1 MKEKILIIAE
11 AGVNHNGDI
20 KIAKRFI
27 DAAKEA
33 GADIVKFQTFIAEKL
48 VSKKIEKA
56 DYQKKE
62 AGVHESQY
70 EMIKRLELSE
80 KDHYELLDYCNK
92 INIKFLSTAFDL
104 ESIDLLKKLGLSIWK
119 IPSGEITDYPYLK
132 KIGSYND
139 EVILSTGMA
148 TLSEIE
154 DAMNVLEKFG
164 TNKKKITV
172 LHCTTE
178 YPAPINEVNLRAMI
192 TMKKIFGVRTGYSDH
207 TRGIEIPIAAA
218 ALGAAVIEKHF
229 TLDRNMSGPDHQAS
243 LEPSDLKAMV
253 IAIRNVELALGDGV
267 KKASESE
274 IRKKEIVR
282 KCIVARMRIKKG
294 EVFTEENLTVKR
306 AGKGISP
313 MEWNRIIGTI
323 SSKDYIEDEVV

>member
-20 KIAKRFI
+20 KIAKRLI